1 MNGFGKK
8 KNTDKFWQ
16 ASFTPFSIYIIKMGV
31 GNIVQQNETP
41 VRIN

>member
-1 MNGFGKK
+1 MVSEKK
-8 KNTDKFWQ
+8 TQTNFDRQ
-16 ASFTPFSIYIIKMGV
+16 VLPPFSIYIIKMGV